1 MAAALRLFGRPA
13 RAALLLCVFA
23 AAAGAQEPARGLAR
37 NPEWFPRVYRP
48 YVMRPLPEPDLSNP
62 DGLLS
67 SAAGKTL
74 RLSLGRLETAV
85 RENNLDILFSKNAA
99 RYAETDLLRVKG
111 GGAPRGGAG
120 VQIPSGLFAGAIG
133 AGVGGAGGL
142 GGFGGAGG
150 ITGGARQVFGFP
162 RGSYD
167 PTLALGFSVDRTTSP
182 LNSIVVSGI
191 PEVSTRSTALLAR
204 YSQAF
209 TTGSSL
215 SVSFNNM
222 RQSSTQRFLLYNPAV
237 VSQLSVSVTQ
247 QLLSGFGRKIGRRF
261 LDVVKNSETVMKEG
275 VRLQVSTTLARA
287 QGAYWDLVAAR
298 ESLGVAEQSLAVAE
312 QLLEDTRI
320 KDEFGTMS
328 GLDVV
333 TAESEVAARR
343 RDLVKAR
350 ATLEIREMDLK
361 NLISRDPGQWD
372 AVRIEPADGL
382 PVLRDGEV
390 PELDAALD
398 LAMRHRPEIVQ
409 EETGLRI
416 QEIAVRYSKDLLRP
430 SLLVFANFNS
440 SGLHGDRRLPD
451 LDGNPVLYPGG
462 LSQAL
467 RQVRGWS
474 YPEYAVGFSFSL
486 NIRNRAA
493 EADYHR
499 ARREQAQSKTELER
513 TRNGIALEVRR
524 VLIDLAQSRARVEAA
539 REAERLS
546 GEVMAAEEARLGEGA
561 SVPYEVIRRQ
571 REYSAARLATVE
583 AQAAY
588 AKALV
593 ELKRA
598 TGTLD

>member
-1 MAAALRLFGRPA
+1 M
-13 RAALLLCVFA
+13 
-23 AAAGAQEPARGLAR
+23 
-37 NPEWFPRVYRP
+37 
-48 YVMRPLPEPDLSNP
+48 
-62 DGLLS
+62 
-67 SAAGKTL
+67 
-74 RLSLGRLETAV
+74 
-85 RENNLDILFSKNAA
+85 
-99 RYAETDLLRVKG
+99 
-111 GGAPRGGAG
+111 
-120 VQIPSGLFAGAIG
+120 
-133 AGVGGAGGL
+133 
-142 GGFGGAGG
+142 
-150 ITGGARQVFGFP
+150 
-162 RGSYD
+162 
-167 PTLALGFSVDRTTSP
+167 
-182 LNSIVVSGI
+182 
-191 PEVSTRSTALLAR
+191 
-204 YSQAF
+204 
-209 TTGSSL
+209 
-215 SVSFNNM
+215 
-222 RQSSTQRFLLYNPAV
+222 
-237 VSQLSVSVTQ
+237 
-247 QLLSGFGRKIGRRF
+247 
-261 LDVVKNSETVMKEG
+261 
-275 VRLQVSTTLARA
+275 
-287 QGAYWDLVAAR
+287 
-298 ESLGVAEQSLAVAE
+298 AE

-382 PVLRDGEV
+382 PVPRDGEV

-499 ARREQAQSKTELER
+499 ARRSKPR
-513 TRNGIALEVRR
+513 ARRNSSARATDRPEVRR
-524 VLIDLAQSRARVEAA
+524 VLIDLAQSRPVEPPA
-539 REAERLS
+539 AERLS
-546 GEVMAAEEARLGEGA
+546 GGAGGRGGVVGEAA